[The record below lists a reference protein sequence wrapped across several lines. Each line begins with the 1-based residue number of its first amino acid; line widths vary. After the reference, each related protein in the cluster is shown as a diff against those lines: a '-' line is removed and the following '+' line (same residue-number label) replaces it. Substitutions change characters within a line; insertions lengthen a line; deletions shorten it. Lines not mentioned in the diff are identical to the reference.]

1 MQNTSKKFPLIAK
14 ILVGLVV
21 LVGIGA
27 IISQNRHHSSYSPSY
42 SSSSTGTANG
52 GEIRTAATHRSSG
65 DKKGRLLA
73 QYQAQYNQLNS
84 QMTQCYQQMQALIAT
99 GGAPPCEQYMGM
111 WTAELAVAQTNV
123 YRIQTGNYQATILEV
138 TGVQVTPSSS
148 GGLVK
153 SSDVSGSDN
162 GVGDWDRAELHGTSL
177 YTDEN
182 GEQHEL
188 ATANYYYRNKTTG
201 DMVPTN
207 TETPPDYQH
216 DWEEMQPVT
225 RHQ

>member
-1 MQNTSKKFPLIAK
+1 MQNTAPKFPLIAK
-14 ILVGLVV
+14 ILVGLVL

-27 IISQNRHHSSYSPSY
+27 ILSRHERHSSYTPSY
-42 SSSSTGTANG
+42 SSSTGTASG
-52 GEIRTAATHRSSG
+52 GEIRTSTPRRSSG
-65 DKKGRLLA
+65 DNKARLLA
-73 QYQAQYNQLNS
+73 QYQAQYAQLNS
-84 QMTQCYQQMQALIAT
+84 QMTQCYQQMQATIAT
-99 GGAPPCEQYMGM
+99 GGAPLCEQSMPM
-111 WTAELAVAQTNV
+111 WTAQLAVAQTNV
-123 YRIQTGNYQATILEV
+123 YRIQTGNYQATVEQV

-148 GGLVK
+148 GGLVRA
-153 SSDVSGSDN
+153 SDVDSDN

-188 ATANYYYRNKTTG
+188 ATANYYYRNKATG
-201 DMVPTN
+201 DMVATE

-225 RHQ
+225 RRR